1 MLKSSLL
8 SQEKEFKIYA
18 DHYTH
23 ASGNHTSVEH
33 FKRVSTVRA
42 FKNKQGEMLAGYS
55 LNTQHP
61 IRYFEDVPKTDDQPS
76 FVSQAN
82 DVIETGGLWVKDEV
96 SHFYRGLIF
105 LYSLWDMRKSKK
117 RYIVSGAKHPK
128 VAKLQSI
135 IFPNKLYEGP
145 IKNADYACIFYAKRH
160 YIPVQALLIMNKYW
174 IIDPLKHIFRQFKA
188 KTTV

>member
-1 MLKSSLL
+1 MLTTNLI
-8 SQEKEFKIYA
+8 SQDKEFETYARHYA
-18 DHYTH
+18 D

-33 FKRVSTVRA
+33 FKRISTVRA
-42 FKNKQGEMLAGYS
+42 FKNKQGDMIAGYT
-55 LNTQHP
+55 LNTHHP
-61 IRYFEDVPKTDDQPS
+61 IRYFEDVPKTKNQPH
-76 FVSQAN
+76 FVSHGD

-96 SHFYRGLIF
+96 NQFYRGMIF
-105 LYSLWDMRKSKK
+105 LYSLWDMKKSKK

-160 YIPVQALLIMNKYW
+160 YLPVQALLIMNKYW
-174 IIDPLKHIFRQFKA
+174 LIDPIRNWLRP
-188 KTTV
+188 KTKSTV